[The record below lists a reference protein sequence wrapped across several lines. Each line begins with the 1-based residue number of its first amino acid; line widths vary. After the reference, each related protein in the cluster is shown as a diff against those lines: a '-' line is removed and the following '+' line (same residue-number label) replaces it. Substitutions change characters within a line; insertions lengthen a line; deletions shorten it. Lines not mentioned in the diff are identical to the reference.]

1 MWGGGGGLQ
10 VKRHHLDHMSPC
22 GDFRNS
28 VIDLIHDYAFDIVG
42 KNEILYVQRVLV
54 SLILEWLVIVMFRIN
69 AAQSRFY
76 LVDPMVVKQYAN
88 NLNKKQ

>member
-1 MWGGGGGLQ
+1 
-10 VKRHHLDHMSPC
+10 MS
-22 GDFRNS
+22 
-28 VIDLIHDYAFDIVG
+28 HDYAFDIVG

-76 LVDPMVVKQYAN
+76 LNAGGSNGGKAVCKQFKQNTMIAKG
-88 NLNKKQ
+88 KKKN